1 GEVSDVGL
9 LQPRGVL
16 RRKAGTD
23 AKLLP
28 KHWQKRVGGAMESK
42 GDIMMRTILIAGL
55 AAAGIG
61 LTGSSGASAAPVNG
75 AVIGDLATDHVT
87 PVQWGHWRWGS
98 RGYHGRWGGY
108 GYGGHWRW
116 GSYGYG
122 GHWRWGSRGWRR
134 W

>member
-1 GEVSDVGL
+1 
-9 LQPRGVL
+9 
-16 RRKAGTD
+16 
-23 AKLLP
+23 
-28 KHWQKRVGGAMESK
+28 
-42 GDIMMRTILIAGL
+42 MMRTILIAGL

-75 AVIGDLATDHVT
+75 AVIGDLTTDHVT